1 MPRKGISPLIA
12 AVLLIAFT
20 ISIGGIFAE
29 WSGSLISDSTD
40 DNTEAQQEL
49 LDCSSMQIEFVDI
62 NEDYAS
68 NNLVVTLRSDNGAV
82 GNVSVRAFPS
92 LEVGFVNMTSA
103 GQVKQVTLDVS
114 SQQDQVRASSQKCN
128 IQVNEDLTE

>member
-68 NNLVVTLRSDNGAV
+68 NNLIVTLRSDNGAV